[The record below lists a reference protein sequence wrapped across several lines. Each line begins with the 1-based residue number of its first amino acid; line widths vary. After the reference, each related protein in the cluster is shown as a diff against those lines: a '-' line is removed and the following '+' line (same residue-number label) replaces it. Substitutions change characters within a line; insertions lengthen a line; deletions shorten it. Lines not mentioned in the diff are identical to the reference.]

1 MEGELCHE
9 GPNHVAPQPHAGAPL
24 HTVEAEQVLL
34 GLARPLHL
42 GDPRTEE
49 RTSPRASSLTVLMV
63 QQG

>member
-42 GDPRTEE
+42 GDPPDRGEDQ
-49 RTSPRASSLTVLMV
+49 S
-63 QQG
+63 QGQ